1 MTKHKTRIF
10 VISIIVLISIIF
22 YLSLNNSCLNL
33 VKVAKSY
40 KDFGYSNIKTCRITS
55 LKSMVRA
62 KIPSLFSLLSDINR
76 HYIGNNAKD
85 TLDLNPIQNFENKE
99 KELFKEVFEFA
110 NNGIEGLIN
119 SNKKISYNLPKEYK
133 KSYKT
138 YSRQN
143 KDHSNSKFYDEINL
157 QEFSDENK
165 PSLAWKHISVS
176 PSDKKKELNVPNE
189 RSPIYFN
196 GKIFYVSSDNRL
208 IALNAENGKL
218 LWQKEML
225 FSPSLRGFIIEKDL
239 FDNENLYIPIGSNL
253 FKINAVNGN
262 LIKEFGNN
270 GHVGGAWTAFS
281 PFIYKEN
288 LIVVS
293 RNIVFVINKFNGQI
307 ISKIRIFSKKNY
319 AGALPWGGGALDE
332 KRGLIYITTGNPR
345 PKIYGVNRQG
355 VNHGANSIIC
365 LDLENEKVL
374 WKFKETFHDLWNLD
388 LAFPP
393 ILTSIENNKKRFD
406 VVIVL
411 SKTGNFIMLER
422 TTGKPIYDI
431 DLVKVPKSKII
442 SELTSPY
449 QLSIQKPEP
458 ITKFDWSLADI
469 SKIQSKTKDM
479 ILENLSD
486 YEFGLFVPPAPNKAY
501 VFLAEGPIWE
511 GGAINKK
518 SKKLYQTVNHTP
530 TIIRPFL
537 QSLWPHSKIKKNFK
551 KEMKLYQKNCASCH
565 GNNRN
570 GQYVTGKE
578 PSNKH
583 IETKILPSLVGYHL
597 FDDLK
602 IKINNYDNFKKKHP
616 EILISKEQY
625 EKLNI
630 FFEAW
635 DKDLYFNKRINLK
648 EMSSFFVDENKNFM
662 SNYPQGEIVSYDL
675 KTGKKDWK
683 IPFGY
688 ENGKNVGTFNRG
700 GLSLSNDG
708 TLFATGTPDKRIF
721 AFDGENGDELWSY
734 EMDLAGTAP
743 PILYKMN
750 GVNYLSVLASGG
762 YNFKFPDRGSILYT
776 FKVK

>member
-10 VISIIVLISIIF
+10 VISIIVLISITF
-22 YLSLNNSCLNL
+22 YLLLNNSCLNL
-33 VKVAKSY
+33 IKVVKSY
-40 KDFGYSNIKTCRITS
+40 KDFGYSNVKSCHITS
-55 LKSMVRA
+55 VKSIVRT
-62 KIPSLFSLLSDINR
+62 KIPSLFSFLSDFKR
-76 HYIGNNAKD
+76 HYVGNNAKD
-85 TLDLNPIQNFENKE
+85 ILNLDQLNDIENKE
-99 KELFKEVFEFA
+99 KELFKEVFELA
-110 NNGIEGLIN
+110 KNGIEGLIN
-119 SNKKISYNLPKEYK
+119 SNQTIFYNLPKEHK
-133 KSYKT
+133 KSYKS

-157 QEFSDENK
+157 QEFNDENK
-165 PSLAWKHISVS
+165 PSLAWKHVSVS
-176 PSDKKKELNVPNE
+176 PSNQKRGLTVPNE
-189 RSPIYFN
+189 ISPIYFN
-196 GKIFYVSSDNRL
+196 DRIFYVSSDNQL

-218 LWQKEML
+218 LWQKELL
-225 FSPSLRGFIIEKDL
+225 FSPSRRGFIIEKDL
-239 FDNENLYIPIGSNL
+239 SNNENLYISVGSNL
-253 FKINAVNGN
+253 FKINATNGD
-262 LIKEFGNN
+262 LIKNFGTN
-270 GHVGGAWTAFS
+270 GHVEGPWTAFS

-288 LIVVS
+288 LIVIS
-293 RNIVFVINKFNGQI
+293 RNHVFVINKDNGQI
-307 ISKIRIFSKKNY
+307 VSKIKFFSKKNY

-332 KRGLIYITTGNPR
+332 KRGLIYFSTGNPR
-345 PKIYGVNRQG
+345 PKIYGVNRPG
-355 VNHGANSIIC
+355 INHGANTIFC
-365 LDLENEKVL
+365 LDLESEKVL

-388 LAFPP
+388 VAFPP
-393 ILTSIENNKKRFD
+393 ILTSVETNNKKFD

-411 SKTGNFIMLER
+411 TKAGNFIMLER

-431 DLVKVPKSKII
+431 ELIKTPKSKII

-449 QLSIQKPEP
+449 QLTIKMPEP
-458 ITKFDWSLADI
+458 ITKFDWSLEDI
-469 SKIQSKTKDM
+469 NKIQSKTKKK
-479 ILENLSD
+479 ILENPSD
-486 YEFGLFVPPAPNKAY
+486 YEFGLYTPPVPNKAY
-501 VFLAEGPIWE
+501 IFMAEGPIWE
-511 GGAINKK
+511 GGAIDQKN
-518 SKKLYQTVNHTP
+518 KKLYQTVNHTP

-537 QSLWPHSKIKKNFK
+537 QSLWPHSKIKKKFK
-551 KEMKLYQKNCASCH
+551 NEMQIYQNNCASCH
-565 GNNRN
+565 GKNRN
-570 GQYVTGKE
+570 GKYVTGNE
-578 PSNKH
+578 PANKQ
-583 IETKILPSLVGYHL
+583 IETKIVPSLVGYHL

-616 EILISKEQY
+616 EILVSKEQY

-635 DKDLYFNKRINLK
+635 DKDLYSNKRINLR

-721 AFDGENGDELWSY
+721 AFDGENGNELWSY
-734 EMDLAGTAP
+734 VMDLAGTAP

>member
-1 MTKHKTRIF
+1 MKKHKIKIF
-10 VISIIVLISIIF
+10 VISIIILFSITF
-22 YLSLNNSCLNL
+22 YLLLNNNCLNL
-33 VKVAKSY
+33 IKVVKSY
-40 KDFGYSNIKTCRITS
+40 KDFGYSNVKSCHITS
-55 LKSMVRA
+55 VKIIVRT
-62 KIPSLFSLLSDINR
+62 KIPSMFNLLSDFKR
-76 HYIGNNAKD
+76 HYVGNNAKNILN
-85 TLDLNPIQNFENKE
+85 LDQLNDIEDKE
-99 KELFKEVFEFA
+99 KELFKEIFELA
-110 NNGIEGLIN
+110 NNGIRGLIN
-119 SNKKISYNLPKEYK
+119 SNQTISYNLPKEYK

-176 PSDKKKELNVPNE
+176 PSDKKRELNVPNE
-189 RSPIYFN
+189 ISPIYFN
-196 GKIFYVSSDNRL
+196 GKIFYASSDNRL

-225 FSPSLRGFIIEKDL
+225 FSPSRRGFIIEKDL
-239 FDNENLYIPIGSNL
+239 FDNENLYISIGSNL

-262 LIKEFGNN
+262 LIKEFGDN

-281 PFIYKEN
+281 PFIYKKN

-307 ISKIRIFSKKNY
+307 ISKIKIFSKKNY

-332 KRGLIYITTGNPR
+332 KRGLIYFTTGNPR

-355 VNHGANSIIC
+355 VNYGANTIFC

-374 WKFKETFHDLWNLD
+374 WEFKETFHDLWNLD
-388 LAFPP
+388 VAYPP
-393 ILTSIENNKKRFD
+393 ILTSVETNNKKFD

-411 SKTGNFIMLER
+411 TKAGNFIMLER

-431 DLVKVPKSKII
+431 ELIKTPKSKII

-449 QLSIQKPEP
+449 QLSIKMPEP
-458 ITKFDWSLADI
+458 ITKFDWSLEDI
-469 SKIQSKTKDM
+469 SKIESKTKKK
-479 ILENLSD
+479 ILENLND
-486 YEFGLFVPPAPNKAY
+486 YEFGLYTPPAPNKAY
-501 VFLAEGPIWE
+501 IFMAEGPIWE
-511 GGAINKK
+511 GGAIDQKN
-518 SKKLYQTVNHTP
+518 KKLYQTVNHTP
-530 TIIRPFL
+530 TITRPFL
-537 QSLWPHSKIKKNFK
+537 QSLWPHSKIKKEFK
-551 KEMKLYQKNCASCH
+551 NEMKIYQNNCASCH
-565 GNNRN
+565 GKNRN
-570 GQYVTGKE
+570 GKYVNGNE
-578 PSNKH
+578 PTNKQ

-616 EILISKEQY
+616 EILVSKEQY

-635 DKDLYFNKRINLK
+635 DKDLYFNKRINIR

-721 AFDGENGDELWSY
+721 AFDGENGNELWSY
-734 EMDLAGTAP
+734 VMDLAGTAP